1 MSEKIFMALL
11 VGAFFLMAAVFFYQ
25 RKKREKQIEEL
36 IMYLMRIQ
44 DGPELPEWT
53 SYREGQLGI
62 LQSEIYKLVM
72 LLHEK
77 SSQAVKRAGI
87 SLKNAFR
94 YFPSD
99 QNAADIH
106 HDYGRSVERAGFAG
120 GKADG
125 VCREN

>member
-77 SSQAVKRAGI
+77 SSQAVKEREYLSKCFQI
-87 SLKNAFR
+87 
-94 YFPSD
+94 FP
-99 QNAADIH
+99 I
-106 HDYGRSVERAGFAG
+106 RSKR
-120 GKADG
+120 
-125 VCREN
+125 R